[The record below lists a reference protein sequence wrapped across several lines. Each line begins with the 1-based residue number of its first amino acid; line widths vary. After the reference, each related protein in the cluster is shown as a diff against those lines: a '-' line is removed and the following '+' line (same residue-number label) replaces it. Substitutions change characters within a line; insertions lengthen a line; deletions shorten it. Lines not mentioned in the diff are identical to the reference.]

1 MLAEETATGF
11 GAMAPDGEQP
21 GPETGP
27 LRRCIATSRV
37 LAKPEMIRFVIAPD
51 GTLTPD
57 LEEKLPGRGLWLS
70 ATADAFVEALKKRSF
85 SRAARRNVEAPAD
98 LAARVTGLLETRIGQ
113 SLSLARRAGQAI
125 SGFEKVHEALK
136 GGGIGLLVEARDA
149 GGDARKLRALAR
161 AVAPHLRIVSPL
173 TGEALGKVF
182 GRDRT
187 VHIGLTSGRLASRI
201 AQDAMRHAGILAASP
216 VEAHKYGLDGDSH
229 PAPGI
234 NDQPSEIDD

>member
-1 MLAEETATGF
+1 LLAEQTATGF
-11 GAMAPDGEQP
+11 GEIAPDGEQP

-27 LRRCIATSRV
+27 LRRCIATSQV
-37 LAKPEMIRFVIAPD
+37 LAKTEMIRFVIAPD

-70 ATADAFVEALKKRSF
+70 STAPAFADALKKRSF
-85 SRAARRNVEAPAD
+85 SRAARRNVDTPPD
-98 LAARVTGLLETRIGQ
+98 LAGRIATLLETRISQTLG
-113 SLSLARRAGQAI
+113 LARRAGQAL
-125 SGFEKVHEALK
+125 SGFEKVQEALK
-136 GGGIGLLVEARDA
+136 AGTVGLLVEANDA
-149 GGDARKLRALAR
+149 GGDARKMRALAR
-161 AVAPHLRIVSPL
+161 AVTADVKIVSPL

-201 AQDAMRHAGILAASP
+201 ACDAIRLAGILAASP
-216 VEAHKYGLDGDSH
+216 VEAHKNGPEGECL